1 MRQSRA
7 RLMTFLFWLTLVGL
21 YWAVANRYELSPEE
35 VIKQFADF
43 FVNTSYGP
51 LLFILF
57 FALQPLIF
65 FPSSLMGVAGGYLY
79 GPMWGLLYAVIGA
92 NGAGMVSY
100 LVGYFFGGGEINQ
113 FIERYTQQIR
123 HNSFETLLMM
133 HLIFLP
139 YDLVNYFAGFLRV
152 KWHLFVLAT
161 ALGSLPGTITLVFF
175 GASIEG
181 NLMSGDVA
189 LDFSTLAISGVTLIV
204 SLSISRYLKW
214 RRRAIRNPTEKRT

>member
-1 MRQSRA
+1 MRQYRA

-21 YWAVANRYELSPEE
+21 YWGVANRYDLSPQE
-35 VIKQFADF
+35 VIKQFAAL
-43 FVNTSYGP
+43 FVNTLYGP
-51 LLFILF
+51 LLFIVF

-79 GPMWGLLYAVIGA
+79 GPMWGLLYALIGA
-92 NGAGMVSY
+92 NGAGIVSY
-100 LVGYFFGGGEINQ
+100 LVGYFFGGVEVNQ
-113 FIERYTQQIR
+113 FIERYAEQIR
-123 HNSFETLLMM
+123 RNSFEALLIM

-152 KWHLFVLAT
+152 KWHSFLLAT

-175 GASIEG
+175 GASIQG

-189 LDFSTLAISGVTLIV
+189 LDFSTLAISAVTLIV

-214 RRRAIRNPTEKRT
+214 RRRAMTE